1 MFTNFRFSEN
11 LLVAAANHF
20 KLLKI
25 FISLKVTA
33 YTQDRRLRSEKALEV

>member
-20 KLLKI
+20 KVFKI
-25 FISLKVTA
+25 SISLKVIA
-33 YTQDRRLRSEKALEV
+33 YIQDRRLLSEKALEV